1 MYNKNQLNSIK
12 FIQIQSGA
20 DIVDKYESI
29 KLNNQL
35 CFSLYALSR
44 EIIKKYKP
52 LLDKHNLT
60 YTQYIAMLVMW
71 EKEKILFKELGKRL
85 HLDSGTLTPVLKKL
99 EAMELIIKYRNKEDD
114 RVVTVELTEKGRL
127 LKDEVTH
134 IPVDMYNICKNESV
148 DLLNLKKEIDELLN
162 TLS

>member
-134 IPVDMYNICKNESV
+134 IPVVMYNICKN
-148 DLLNLKKEIDELLN
+148 
-162 TLS
+162 

>member
-114 RVVTVELTEKGRL
+114 RVVTVELTEK
-127 LKDEVTH
+127 DV
-134 IPVDMYNICKNESV
+134 Y
-148 DLLNLKKEIDELLN
+148 
-162 TLS
+162 